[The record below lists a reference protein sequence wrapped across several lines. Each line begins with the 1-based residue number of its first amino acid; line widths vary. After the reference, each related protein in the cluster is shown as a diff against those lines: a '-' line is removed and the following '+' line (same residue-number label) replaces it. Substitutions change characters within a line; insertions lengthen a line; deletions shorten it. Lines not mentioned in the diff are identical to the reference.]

1 MAGSP
6 ENRALPSPPKI
17 KGTRMP
23 NRSDSRRVRGSDVR
37 AVLRLVREACELGED
52 ALAWRSHVLE
62 GLDPLSRP
70 VQLPGLFRFL

>member
-1 MAGSP
+1 
-6 ENRALPSPPKI
+6 
-17 KGTRMP
+17 MP

-70 VQLPGLFRFL
+70 VQLPGLFRFLKKRRFAGLLRLRWPRG